1 VRILCITSHRQ
12 SEWPERVVFAP
23 LLNHAPQR
31 VVQGEPIGC
40 QLLWLVFG
48 SVHLGIPTTLPSRIL
63 LLCLFTPGPWLRPW
77 LAGCTASPAAAADDF
92 FKLRLAVPTRPVVP
106 ARFVSLRRNVGVL

>member
-1 VRILCITSHRQ
+1 V
-12 SEWPERVVFAP
+12 
-23 LLNHAPQR
+23 
-31 VVQGEPIGC
+31 
-40 QLLWLVFG
+40 
-48 SVHLGIPTTLPSRIL
+48 SVYD
-63 LLCLFTPGPWLRPW
+63 TPGPWLRPW